1 MLTLLYYQDGLAAEW
16 VKIFRQFKRTKKW
29 GRSYHIDL
37 ADVSVPAN
45 ERAKE
50 FNVNPQTLHVTSLR
64 VQYGAVVAVDD
75 VSFKLEPGTVT
86 GLIGPNGA
94 GKTSL
99 IDAVSDLLHQLVRSC
114 WMFKIFRGLTLLV
127 ARGLDCRAHSRGS
140 NFLMMPPFMRISA
153 LQPTHKIAGRTFE
166 TWSDQRIHCSQG
178 PLCAQLPNSIS
189 STICIVT

>member
-99 IDAVSDLLHQLVRSC
+99 IDAVSGFTSSTGSVVLDVQDISRLNASGRARS
-114 WMFKIFRGLTLLV
+114 GLS
-127 ARGLDCRAHSRGS
+127 RSFQGLEL
-140 NFLMMPPFMRISA
+140 LMMPPFMRISA